1 MAVVGTRPDAIK
13 MAPVVGALR
22 AHPEEFTC
30 VVVATAQH
38 REMLDQVLRLFG
50 IVPDHDLGIMT
61 EGQSLADITVRTLAG
76 LEGVM
81 PRVAPR
87 MVVVQGDAA
96 PSFLGAL
103 AAFYR
108 KIPVAHVEAGLRTAD
123 KYQPYPEEMY
133 RRMTGVL
140 ADLHFPPTASAR
152 ANLLRE
158 GVPASRITVTGN
170 TVIDALLDVA
180 RRDDPPADPR
190 LQSVLAGRGRRM
202 LLTTHRRENW
212 GAPQRRIFQAVLDL
226 LERFPD
232 LHLIFPVH
240 LNPVVMQPAREM
252 LEDHPRAHLFDP
264 FDYAT
269 NVRCQKAATIILTD
283 SGGIQEEAPALG
295 RPVLVL
301 RETTERPEGV
311 LAGTALLVGTD
322 RARIIEAAGRLL
334 TDAAAYEQMSRAR
347 NPYGD
352 GRAAERIVGVLRHHF
367 GFAQNLPD
375 EFSV

>member
-13 MAPVVGALR
+13 MAPVVLALR
-22 AHPEEFTC
+22 AHPGEFTC

-38 REMLDQVLRLFG
+38 REMLDQVLTLCG
-50 IVPDHDLGIMT
+50 ITPEYDLDIMT

-76 LEGVM
+76 LDEVL
-81 PRVAPR
+81 PRVAPDL
-87 MVVVQGDAA
+87 VVVQGDAA
-96 PSFLGAL
+96 PSFVGAL

-140 ADLHFPPTASAR
+140 ADLHFSPTAVAR
-152 ANLLRE
+152 ANLMNE

-170 TVIDALLDVA
+170 TVIDALLEVA

-190 LQSVLAGRGRRM
+190 LREALSSGGRRM

-212 GAPQRRIFQAVLDL
+212 GEPQRRIFHAVRDL
-226 LERFPD
+226 LGRFPD

-240 LNPVVMQPAREM
+240 PNPVVARPAREM
-252 LEDHPRAHLFDP
+252 LGDHPRAHVFDP

-269 NVRCQKAATIILTD
+269 NVWCQKAATIILTD

-311 LAGTALLVGTD
+311 SAGTALLVGTD
-322 RARIIEAAGRLL
+322 RTRIVDAASELL
-334 TDAAAYEQMSRAR
+334 TDTAAYERMSRAR

-352 GRAAERIVGVLRHHF
+352 GRASARIVGVLRHHF
-367 GFAQNLPD
+367 GFAANLPD